1 MDFNCN
7 DLMKSVLSTE
17 ILDDELRHAF
27 DEILFNDWME
37 YKSQQ
42 KEKEDERRER
52 MHEVKRDLKTLQPH
66 HQKWKTI
73 KTH

>member
-1 MDFNCN
+1 MDFNCS

-27 DEILFNDWME
+27 DEILFNDWMK

-52 MHEVKRDLKTLQPH
+52 MHEVKCDLKTLQPH
-66 HQKWKTI
+66 QQEWKTI
-73 KTH
+73 KTR